1 MEPPVDPEELISCP
15 YEPVHMFRS
24 KRLIYHLEKCR
35 KNHPTS
41 EFKKCDFNA
50 SHIVPAPEIAF
61 HLSICPD
68 RGRLELEVF
77 HENHQYKQ
85 KGDTSLPQCD
95 WTPPE
100 ASESWD
106 GDNVRFEPK
115 VNEQLFEEEAAKIKP
130 SQAKPSKKPPS
141 PEKWRM
147 PHSLPMTGPIR
158 TSGGRGRGRGI
169 TKKLAEAKPG
179 PSGLQKNR
187 GASADVAEQSSLPSG
202 LGKSHS
208 GSLSQGQPHPVSL
221 LSHELEQSSL
231 SGEPDSSSFSLSQGQ
246 PHSASSHVMGPSS
259 LPPGLGQVGSVMSQ
273 SSLSQVQ
280 PQPLGQSPGLGQ
292 PYSGSR
298 LNFMGHSSLSQVH
311 PQTGG
316 QSSLPPGM
324 GQPYSGSSV
333 NFMGRSSLSQVHPQT
348 GQSSLSQVHP
358 QTGGQ
363 SSLPPGLGQ
372 PHSGSSVNLMG
383 QSSLSQVH
391 PQTGGQS
398 SLPPGGMGQPHSGSS
413 VNLMGQ
419 SSFSH
424 QFVGQSSLPPGMGQ
438 PHSGSNVMSQSSLP
452 PGLGHPSLSQPVFN
466 AFGTNGQP
474 VGRGLAQPHMYPMAL
489 SQNPF
494 VPASMGRG
502 NGYGR
507 GALCFGRGK
516 IPLPTS
522 TTTVNGSALNGVLQA
537 TPNGA
542 TNLKSAGINNAQSS
556 PPAPN
561 PSVEEME
568 KKEQNE
574 EEIMKRKNI
583 RKLKKALRQ
592 VEELELKQKSGVIL
606 TPEQFVKLNRKAD
619 LLSKL
624 REVETDEV
632 E

>member
-280 PQPLGQSPGLGQ
+280 PQPLGHL
-292 PYSGSR
+292 
-298 LNFMGHSSLSQVH
+298 LFLLVWDSLILV
-311 PQTGG
+311 
-316 QSSLPPGM
+316 L
-324 GQPYSGSSV
+324 V
-333 NFMGRSSLSQVHPQT
+333 
-348 GQSSLSQVHP
+348 
-358 QTGGQ
+358 
-363 SSLPPGLGQ
+363 
-372 PHSGSSVNLMG
+372 
-383 QSSLSQVH
+383 
-391 PQTGGQS
+391 
-398 SLPPGGMGQPHSGSS
+398 

-592 VEELELKQKSGVIL
+592 V
-606 TPEQFVKLNRKAD
+606 R
-619 LLSKL
+619 
-624 REVETDEV
+624 
-632 E
+632 